1 MRSNNI
7 ERMEQQAKIRDLTEP
22 RQPLAVEVDPSPVYD
37 MLLSIWVMASD
48 ESFGDYELG
57 NAWFRR
63 LDERIST
70 ELRDELDGVSDTR
83 GNLWVAMLNL
93 LPMVNGSA
101 GVDEF
106 AAWLESSDGVDLRAC
121 LLDLKCHDL
130 DRNVIRSAAEGDPT
144 ALERV
149 LTSDALTTEWRADL
163 ERLMSV
169 SGHSLA
175 ARTTSVVRRYRDDV
189 YADFEKEHGGPIARE
204 AEAIGALLPTTS
216 IDRMIEIATNGVNH
230 AIPAHVARLVLA
242 PSVVVRPWSLLVGY
256 GDTYVLCH
264 PVADEFLDQR
274 ADAPPQMLVKAHRAL
289 GDERRLRILHRLA
302 SRQESLH
309 DLAAYFGVAKST
321 LHHHIGVLRSA
332 GLVRVTVDAESGQT
346 MYGLRRVALEEAA
359 RLMELYLEDA

>member
-7 ERMEQQAKIRDLTEP
+7 ERMEQQAGIRDLTEP
-22 RQPLAVEVDPSPVYD
+22 RQPLAVEVDPNPVYD
-37 MLLSIWVMASD
+37 MLLSLWVMASD

-63 LDERIST
+63 LEERISA
-70 ELRDELDGVSDTR
+70 ELRAELDGVSDTR
-83 GNLWVAMLNL
+83 GNLWIALLNL
-93 LPMVNGSA
+93 LPMSGGSA

-130 DRNVIRSAAEGDPT
+130 DRNVIRSAAEGDPA

-149 LTSDALTTEWRADL
+149 LTCDALSTEWSADL
-163 ERLMSV
+163 ERLMSM
-169 SGHSLA
+169 SGHALA
-175 ARTTSVVRRYRDDV
+175 NRTASVVRRYRDDV
-189 YADFEKEHGGPIARE
+189 YADIEKEHAGPIARD
-204 AEAIGALLPTTS
+204 AEAKGALLPTTS
-216 IDRMIEIATNGVNH
+216 VERMVEIATNGVNH
-230 AIPAHVARLVLA
+230 SVPGYVARLVLA
-242 PSVVVRPWSLLVGY
+242 PSVVVRPWSLLIGY

-264 PVADEFLDQR
+264 PVADEFLDQQ
-274 ADAPPQMLVKAHRAL
+274 ADAPPQLLVKAHRAL

-302 SRQESLH
+302 LHEESLQ

-321 LHHHIGVLRSA
+321 LHHHIGILRAA

-346 MYGLRRVALEEAA
+346 MYGLRRTALDEAA